1 MDAGRLRW
9 AALLDL
15 VYFSLFGKFCLCFG
29 CINFVGHVDQGHRK
43 PVSQEAC
50 QVPREPVID
59 DLSSLYLEL
68 HWSLSYFQ
76 HSRNIVQLRATRE
89 PVKVWRLAARKRNMA
104 TTKNSQETLSSWF
117 ACSTAAE
124 WWRWQSS
131 WGRWATSSIQPRSC
145 VQNCLPV
152 VTAKDYIHY
161 N

>member
-68 HWSLSYFQ
+68 CIDHYHIS
-76 HSRNIVQLRATRE
+76 NIPE
-89 PVKVWRLAARKRNMA
+89 I
-104 TTKNSQETLSSWF
+104 S
-117 ACSTAAE
+117 C
-124 WWRWQSS
+124 
-131 WGRWATSSIQPRSC
+131 SC
-145 VQNCLPV
+145 VLRGSQSRFGGWLPGSGTWRQPKILKKHWALDLLV
-152 VTAKDYIHY
+152 LQLLSNGVDKVREVSKRLLRSSHDLAFKTAFRL
-161 N
+161 